1 MKRAIHFMFKIV
13 PQQSAVV
20 VERLGKFH
28 RVLSPGLN
36 ILIPILD
43 YCEYVH
49 SLKEQVIQ
57 INNQMAITKDSVT
70 LHLDGVLYL
79 KITDPVKAS
88 YGVTDPV
95 SAMVQIAQTT
105 MRSELG
111 KYNLDQTF
119 EEREN
124 LNSDIV
130 DVINQAGKNWGI
142 ECMRYEI
149 RDIIPPTNIKKAMEL
164 EGEAER
170 QRRALILDSEK
181 QRAGTINLAEGQK
194 LSTILKAE
202 GEAEAVIQ
210 KAESVAGSIRI
221 LSESIKQSGGKD
233 SIRLKLAEEYVE
245 GLKNLADKT
254 TSVFVPKDHGGVASL
269 LAQFLALTKANKAE
283 HANQAEKKVDIIKN
297 KPKAE
302 YDDPILYSTEEE
314 EVVNK

>member
-1 MKRAIHFMFKIV
+1 MFKIV
-13 PQQSAVV
+13 PQQTAIV
-20 VERLGKFH
+20 VERLGKFK

-36 ILIPILD
+36 ILLPLLD
-43 YCEYVH
+43 YCEYEH

-79 KITDPVKAS
+79 KITDPIKAS
-88 YGVTDPV
+88 YGVSDPV

-124 LNSDIV
+124 LNADIV
-130 DVINQAGKNWGI
+130 DVINQAGQNWGI

-149 RDIIPPTNIKKAMEL
+149 RDIIPPANIKKAMEL

-194 LSTILKAE
+194 MSTILKAE

-210 KAESVAGSIRI
+210 KAQSVAGSIQM
-221 LSESIKQSGGKD
+221 LSQSIRQNGGKD

-245 GLKNLADKT
+245 GLRNLADKT
-254 TSVFVPKDHGGVASL
+254 TSVFVPKDSGNVSSVFAQL
-269 LAQFLALTKANKAE
+269 LALVKANKFE
-283 HANQAEKKVDIIKN
+283 FPKQEEKIVEIVRN
-297 KPKAE
+297 KSKPE
-302 YDDPILYSTEEE
+302 YDDPILNSTEEE
-314 EVVNK
+314 EVPGK

>member
-1 MKRAIHFMFKIV
+1 MFKIV
-13 PQQSAVV
+13 PQQTAIV
-20 VERLGKFH
+20 VERLGKFK

-36 ILIPILD
+36 ILLPLLD
-43 YCEYVH
+43 YCEYEH

-79 KITDPVKAS
+79 KITDPIKAS
-88 YGVTDPV
+88 YGVSDPV

-124 LNSDIV
+124 LNADIV
-130 DVINQAGKNWGI
+130 DVINQAGQNWGI

-149 RDIIPPTNIKKAMEL
+149 RDIIPPANIKKAMEL

-194 LSTILKAE
+194 MSTILKAE

-210 KAESVAGSIRI
+210 KAQSVAGSIQM
-221 LSESIKQSGGKD
+221 LSQSIRQNGGKD

-245 GLKNLADKT
+245 GLRNLADKT
-254 TSVFVPKDHGGVASL
+254 TSVFVPKDSGNVSSVFAQL
-269 LAQFLALTKANKAE
+269 LALVKANKFE
-283 HANQAEKKVDIIKN
+283 FPKQEEKIVEIFRN
-297 KPKAE
+297 KSKPE
-302 YDDPILYSTEEE
+302 YDDPILNSTEEE
-314 EVVNK
+314 EVPGK